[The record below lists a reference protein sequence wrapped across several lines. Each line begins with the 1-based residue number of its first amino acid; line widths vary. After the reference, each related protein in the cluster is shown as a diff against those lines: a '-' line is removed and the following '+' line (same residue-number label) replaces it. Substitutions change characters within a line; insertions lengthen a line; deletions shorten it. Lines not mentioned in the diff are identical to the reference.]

1 MIFITMS
8 CNFVNYMICFGSK
21 LTAQIKTTGAK
32 TAYNERGKFK
42 SMHFSD
48 FMGCAFARCF
58 DRLLVQAILTCKRL
72 ETTGSVSAHF
82 SEM

>member
-8 CNFVNYMICFGSK
+8 CNFVNYMICLGSK
-21 LTAQIKTTGAK
+21 LTVQIKTTGAK
-32 TAYNERGKFK
+32 KAYELGKFK
-42 SMHFSD
+42 SMHFSY
-48 FMGCAFARCF
+48 FMWCVFARCF

>member
-8 CNFVNYMICFGSK
+8 CNFVNYMICLGSK
-21 LTAQIKTTGAK
+21 LTVQIKTTGAK
-32 TAYNERGKFK
+32 KAYELGKFK
-42 SMHFSD
+42 SMHFSY
-48 FMGCAFARCF
+48 FMWCAFARCF

-82 SEM
+82 REM